1 MKRLIVLISVLCLTF
16 GTANAD
22 LVSHWAFDEAGGT
35 TAYDSANGYNGTIS
49 GASWTEGIIG
59 GALDFDGMND
69 YVDFGDIDEF
79 EFGDQDFSI
88 CVWFYT
94 QGPHFV
100 PELPHGHI
108 INKYDF
114 EGSQRQWLLYQEET
128 GHLIF
133 YTSPDGSTNE
143 ILKSTSGGYQNQWVH
158 MACVRDGS
166 MKYLYINGE
175 LDITG
180 TTAGVL
186 TGTDSSVYSGCLENA
201 GFKSRFF
208 NGLID
213 DIRIY
218 NHALSQEEIQQLI
231 PEPATMLLLGLGAVM
246 LRKKTHR
253 LFDRTTS

>member
-1 MKRLIVLISVLCLTF
+1 M
-16 GTANAD
+16 
-22 LVSHWAFDEAGGT
+22 VSHWTFDEGEGT
-35 TAYDSANGYNGTIS
+35 TAYDSANGYNGTIH

-88 CVWFYT
+88 CAWFYT
-94 QGPHFV
+94 QGKHNFTDTNPVHEFSG
-100 PELPHGHI
+100 EI
-108 INKYDF
+108 ISKYNWS
-114 EGSQRQWLLYQEET
+114 GNGRQWYLEQEES
-128 GHLIF
+128 GNLIF
-133 YTSPDGSTNE
+133 YTNPDGVTHES
-143 ILKSTSGGYQNQWVH
+143 LYSTSGGYKNQWVH
-158 MACVRDGS
+158 IAAVRDGS
-166 MKYLYINGE
+166 TKLIYINGV
-175 LDITG
+175 LDNTG
-180 TTAGVL
+180 TTLGVV
-186 TGTDSSVYSGCLENA
+186 TGKSTTVYSGCIESPETGL
-201 GFKSRFF
+201 FHMF

-218 NHALSQEEIQQLI
+218 NHALSPAEIQQII